1 MIYLIH
7 DWNSKMLNISV
18 AIGEVVTEVMTD
30 QQLSFEGIESL
41 LSRATAST
49 LHAYNS
55 YVISSA
61 EYENLIEDDK

>member
-1 MIYLIH
+1 
-7 DWNSKMLNISV
+7 MLNISV

-55 YVISSA
+55 YGISSA
-61 EYENLIEDDK
+61 EYENLIEDDN

>member
-1 MIYLIH
+1 
-7 DWNSKMLNISV
+7 MLNISV

-41 LSRATAST
+41 LSRATTST
-49 LHAYNS
+49 LNAYNS

-61 EYENLIEDDK
+61 EYEKMIEDDE